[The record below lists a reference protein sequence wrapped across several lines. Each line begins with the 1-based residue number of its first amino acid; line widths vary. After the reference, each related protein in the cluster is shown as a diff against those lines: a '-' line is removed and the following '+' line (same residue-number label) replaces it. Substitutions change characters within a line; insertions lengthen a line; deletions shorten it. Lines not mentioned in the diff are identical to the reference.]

1 MNRNIIK
8 PHVATNQAAIQAQ
21 AIFQQALL
29 LHQRGHLIQAK
40 TLYEDILKTL
50 PKHFD
55 ALHLLGVIASQT
67 KNPQKAVKL
76 MDQAIKI
83 DPNIAE
89 VHSNRGVALYDLKQF
104 DAALASCDRAIALR
118 PDYAEAY
125 NNRGNV
131 FQALKQF
138 DAAVASYDKAIAL
151 RPDYGGAYNSRGNA
165 LQEIKQFDAA
175 LASYD
180 KAIALK
186 PDYAEAYNNRGN
198 VFQLLNQF
206 DAALASYDKAIA
218 LRPDYAEAYY
228 DRGHVLQEV
237 EQLDAALASYDKA
250 IILRPD
256 DAEAYYDRGNVLHD
270 LKRFDDALTSYDKA
284 IAFNP
289 SYADAYIT
297 RGNVL
302 KDIKQFDAA
311 MASYDKAIA
320 LKPDYV
326 LGQWNQSLLLLLL
339 GNFDLGWEGY
349 ELRWQNESFTLP
361 IRNFTQPLWVGKGS
375 LAGKTILLHS
385 EQGLGDAIQFS
396 RYATRVSALGARVIL
411 EAGKPLLSLFSTLS
425 GVSQWVERGSP
436 LPSFDF
442 HCPLLSLPLA
452 FKTHRDS
459 IPSSVPYLFSDPE
472 KVSRWQ
478 SRLGAK
484 YKPRVG
490 IVWSGSP
497 THKNDRNRSILL
509 SQLIKHLPDDCL
521 YVSLQKEVRDT
532 DKDVLGYRNDILH
545 YGSELNDFSDTAAL
559 CELMDIVISVDTSV
573 AHLAGALG
581 KEVWILLPY
590 VPDWR
595 WLLDRND
602 SPWYPTA
609 KLYRQEVI
617 GDWDGVLEKVKSDLM
632 QLRSIQQ

>member
-1 MNRNIIK
+1 MNSTQKAGQTI
-8 PHVATNQAAIQAQ
+8 TNQAELQVQAL
-21 AIFQQALL
+21 FQQAIP
-29 LHQRGHLIQAK
+29 LHQRGQLTQAK
-40 TLYEDILKTL
+40 VLYEKILRIL
-50 PKHFD
+50 PKHID

-83 DPNIAE
+83 DPDIAE
-89 VHSNRGVALYDLKQF
+89 IYSNRGIALHDLKQF
-104 DAALASCDRAIALR
+104 DAAIASYDKAIALR
-118 PDYAEAY
+118 PDYTEAYNNRGNVFQALKQFDAAIASYDKAIALRPNYAEAY

-138 DAAVASYDKAIAL
+138 DAAIASYDKAIAL
-151 RPDYGGAYNSRGNA
+151 RPNYAEAYFDRGHA

-175 LASYD
+175 
-180 KAIALK
+180 IT
-186 PDYAEAYNNRGN
+186 
-198 VFQLLNQF
+198 
-206 DAALASYDKAIA
+206 SYDKAIA
-218 LRPDYAEAYY
+218 LRPDYAEAY
-228 DRGHVLQEV
+228 DSRGNTFKDLKKY
-237 EQLDAALASYDKA
+237 DAALTSCDKA
-250 IILRPD
+250 ISRNPNY
-256 DAEAYYDRGNVLHD
+256 AEAYV
-270 LKRFDDALTSYDKA
+270 
-284 IAFNP
+284 
-289 SYADAYIT
+289 T

-302 KDIKQFDAA
+302 QEIKQFDIALEN
-311 MASYDKAIA
+311 YDKAISLKSDFA
-320 LKPDYV
+320 LSH
-326 LGQWNQSLLLLLL
+326 WNKSLLLLLL
-339 GNFDLGWEGY
+339 GEFHKGWNEF
-349 ELRWQNESFTLP
+349 EWRWRWSDFP
-361 IRNFTQPLWVGKGS
+361 SPKRNFTQPLWVGKGS

-396 RYATRVSALGARVIL
+396 RYATMVSALGARVIL

>member
-1 MNRNIIK
+1 MRSNTTN
-8 PHVATNQAAIQAQ
+8 PYVAANEAVIQAQ
-21 AIFQQALL
+21 EKFQQALL
-29 LHQRGHLIQAK
+29 LHNLGQLTQAK
-40 TLYEDILKTL
+40 VLYEETLKIF

-55 ALHLLGVIASQT
+55 ALHLLGVVASQT
-67 KNPQKAVKL
+67 RNFQIAVELMNKA
-76 MDQAIKI
+76 IEI
-83 DPNIAE
+83 NPNIAE
-89 VHSNRGVALYDLKQF
+89 VYSNRGVALKDLK
-104 DAALASCDRAIALR
+104 
-118 PDYAEAY
+118 E
-125 NNRGNV
+125 
-131 FQALKQF
+131 
-138 DAAVASYDKAIAL
+138 
-151 RPDYGGAYNSRGNA
+151 
-165 LQEIKQFDAA
+165 
-175 LASYD
+175 
-180 KAIALK
+180 
-186 PDYAEAYNNRGN
+186 
-198 VFQLLNQF
+198 F

-218 LRPDYAEAYY
+218 LRPNYAEAYNN
-228 DRGHVLQEV
+228 
-237 EQLDAALASYDKA
+237 
-250 IILRPD
+250 
-256 DAEAYYDRGNVLHD
+256 RGNVFKIL
-270 LKRFDDALTSYDKA
+270 
-284 IAFNP
+284 
-289 SYADAYIT
+289 
-297 RGNVL
+297 
-302 KDIKQFDAA
+302 KQFDSALA
-311 MASYDKAIA
+311 NYDKAIA
-320 LKPDYV
+320 LKPDYPEAYNNRGNTLKDLRQFDEALASFDKAIALKSRYPEAYNNRGNTLKDLRQFDEALASFDKAIDLKPDYAGAYNNRGITLTV
-326 LGQWNQSLLLLLL
+326 LNQFNSALASFDKAIALKPRYAKAYNNRGNVLKDHKQFDPALASYDEAIFFEPNYAEAHWNKSLLLLLL
-339 GNFDLGWEGY
+339 GEFHKGWNEF
-349 ELRWQNESFTLP
+349 EWRWRWSDFP
-361 IRNFTQPLWVGKGS
+361 SPKRNFTQPLWVGKGS

-396 RYATRVSALGARVIL
+396 RYATMVSALGARVIL

-452 FKTHRDS
+452 FKTQMDS

-617 GDWDGVLEKVKSDLM
+617 GDWTEY
-632 QLRSIQQ
+632 